1 MSGRIAGR
9 GVVAQLVRASPCHG
23 EGREFESRPSRP
35 PAEAIASAIAGRL
48 PAPNKM
54 PRRKIRKQRV
64 QKTQKSNSFQIKFS
78 ESYVSLILG
87 FLVVLV
93 ASFLVFTFSKNKT
106 YDRIN
111 TAVSTYK
118 QLTNVQREESQQ
130 KTYTVKE
137 GDDLWNIAQNV
148 YGSGYNWVDLA
159 KANNITNPDL
169 INAGDKLVIPNVQK
183 ITVATVQTVQNNSPS
198 ITSSSYTVQKGDYLW
213 EISVRAYGDGYKWP
227 EIARANNID
236 NPDLIFS
243 GNTLKLP
250 R

>member
-1 MSGRIAGR
+1 
-9 GVVAQLVRASPCHG
+9 
-23 EGREFESRPSRP
+23 
-35 PAEAIASAIAGRL
+35 
-48 PAPNKM
+48 M
-54 PRRKIRKQRV
+54 PRRKKVKSSKV
-64 QKTQKSNSFQIKFS
+64 QKSAGFQIKFS

-93 ASFLVFTFSKNKT
+93 AAFLVITFSKNKS

-118 QLTNVQREESQQ
+118 QLTNIQKEESKQ
-130 KTYTVKE
+130 KIYTVKE
-137 GDDLWNIAQNV
+137 GENLWEIAQNI

-159 KANNITNPDL
+159 KTNNIVDPDV
-169 INAGDKLVIPNVQK
+169 INAGDKLIIPQVPE
-183 ITVATVQTVQNNSPS
+183 ITVATVQPVQNNSPS
-198 ITSSSYTVQKGDYLW
+198 ITGSTYTIQKGDYLW
-213 EISVRAYGDGYKWP
+213 DIAVRAYGDGYKWP
-227 EIARANNID
+227 EIARINNIQ